1 MPQHA
6 LPPHTL
12 QAWLH
17 DEQEIAL
24 FDVREAGQYGAAHLL
39 HACPLPYSRLE
50 TEVDRLAPNR
60 AVRTVL
66 YDGGEDPRHGVAT
79 RAQRRLA
86 ALGYTDV
93 RVLEGGTRAWAAAGL
108 PLFAGVHVPSKA
120 FGEMVE
126 HRYGTPSVGP
136 QALQAWLRAPQAP
149 IVIDGRPPEEHHTM
163 CIPGAICCPN
173 GELALRIR
181 AIVPDPSTP
190 IVVSCAGRTRSIIGA
205 QTLRELALPNP
216 VFALENGTQG
226 WFLAD
231 LPLEHGALR
240 RHPDAVAP
248 TAEARD
254 AARRFAQRCGVANES
269 VATLEA
275 WLDDRTRTTLVFDV
289 RTAEEY
295 AADGCAGSRHAPG
308 GQLIQAT
315 DQFVG
320 VRGARIV
327 LHDSDGIRAPMVAG
341 WLRRMG
347 RDAHCVSGEVRALL
361 ARHAAASTQP
371 ALPVVPGIETQDL
384 RRALASHDVLVLDLR
399 SSAAYRQAH
408 VPGAQWRS
416 RSQLNESFGATRIV
430 LVADDPAVAAC
441 AAIDLREAGVS
452 TLLQLEGGWPAWLH
466 AGAPTES
473 TPDRPAD
480 AERIDF
486 LFFAHDRHRGNKEA
500 ARQYLRWETQ
510 LLSQFDASDHAAMT
524 RGLDTA
530 GVTA

>member
-17 DEQEIAL
+17 DDQEIAL

-50 TEVDRLAPNR
+50 VDIGRLAPNR
-60 AVRTVL
+60 AIRTVL
-66 YDGGEDPRHGVAT
+66 YDGGEDPQHGAAA
-79 RAQRRLA
+79 RARRRLA
-86 ALGYTDV
+86 ALGYADV

-126 HRYGTPSVGP
+126 HRYRTPSVGP
-136 QALQAWLRAPQAP
+136 QALQAWLREPQP
-149 IVIDGRPPEEHHTM
+149 PVVIDGRPPEEHHTM
-163 CIPGAICCPN
+163 CIPGAVCCPN

-181 AIVPDPSTP
+181 AIVPDPATP

-231 LPLEHGALR
+231 LPLEHGATR
-240 RHPDAVAP
+240 RHPDAVAA
-248 TAEARD
+248 TADARD
-254 AARRFAQRCGVANES
+254 AARHFARRCGVATENA
-269 VATLEA
+269 ATLEA
-275 WLDDRTRTTLVFDV
+275 WLGDAARTTLVFDI

-295 AADGCAGSRHAPG
+295 AADGCSGSRHAPG

-327 LHDSDGIRAPMVAG
+327 LLDTDGTRAPVVAG

-347 RDAHCVSGEVRALL
+347 RDAHCVAGEVRALL
-361 ARHAAASTQP
+361 ARHAAESTQP
-371 ALPVVPGIETQDL
+371 ELPAVPGIDAEDL
-384 RRALASHDVLVLDLR
+384 QRSLPSPKFLVLDMR
-399 SSAAYRQAH
+399 SSAAYRKAH
-408 VPGAQWRS
+408 VPGAKWRS
-416 RSQLNESFGATRIV
+416 RSQLNAGLDAAEIV

-441 AAIDLREAGVS
+441 AAIDLREAGFS
-452 TLLQLEGGWPAWLH
+452 TLRQLEGGWPTWLH

-480 AERIDF
+480 ADRIDF

-500 ARQYLRWETQ
+500 ARQYLRWETE

-524 RGLDTA
+524 RSLDTA
-530 GVTA
+530 GAAA